1 MATLGGREV
10 KGGKGRGGKEREERR
25 EEIQWGGGGDRAD
38 EVAMGGKKQG
48 GRIIR
53 AMP

>member
-25 EEIQWGGGGDRAD
+25 EEIQWGGGGIEQMKLLWAERSK
-38 EVAMGGKKQG
+38 EGE
-48 GRIIR
+48 
-53 AMP
+53 